1 MSSLIAA
8 DFVVVQSAWGMTQG
22 CVMPFSGFI
31 IRAIG
36 EKVGSSP
43 VSTSFFGLISYPL
56 QYRRDSG
63 NSFFLSTSD
72 TPEIYISDEKK
83 DQLSYS

>member
-1 MSSLIAA
+1 LTKKLRVENLVTLSLLESTVMLSCMCL

-36 EKVGSSP
+36 EKVRHLLTEHHREHRHGNTSS
-43 VSTSFFGLISYPL
+43 L
-56 QYRRDSG
+56 
-63 NSFFLSTSD
+63 
-72 TPEIYISDEKK
+72 
-83 DQLSYS
+83 

>member
-43 VSTSFFGLISYPL
+43 VSTLFFGL
-56 QYRRDSG
+56 
-63 NSFFLSTSD
+63 TSS
-72 TPEIYISDEKK
+72 PF
-83 DQLSYS
+83 